1 MDSFQTTFFQQFQ
14 QQAQQQQ
21 QQAQGQAD
29 FIRVLTEA
37 VLRMGIAPGG
47 QGQAPERQVD
57 PPLPPLEEAV
67 DIIEDVAQ
75 VDARNVNVYVPPPAR
90 VGNGNGHNGND
101 NRNGNQRQAPRAQVR
116 PQDRAAYEEFRQEVP
131 QLDRNQI
138 IDIVQEIFGPGL
150 RRTGRPAFHTPYP
163 EEYDRQYPFP
173 RGYKVPD
180 FSPHFSGI
188 SSEQSTIE
196 HVGRFTMQCG
206 EANTGYQKLRLFPNS
221 LTGLAFTWYINLP
234 PNSIRTWEDME
245 KAFHTQ
251 FYRIEPEVSLLDL
264 SRLSQKKGESAE
276 DYLARFKKLR
286 NRCCIAL
293 PEKEFVR
300 LAQNDLDI
308 ELRKKFEGVEFRDY
322 FDMSTK
328 VARYENLLR
337 EDAEQRSSSYGTY
350 YQEPNY
356 ELGVAEVKADRPIK
370 CPSLLKA
377 GIGHRQTQEHLS
389 ATYHRQAEKKPH
401 DGSRMYSFDV
411 SKTSDV
417 FYFLFKA
424 GMIKL
429 PPGHKLPHAD
439 ELRGKEYCK
448 YHDSWRQSTN
458 NCTVFRNI
466 VQEKIERG
474 ILKFPEAPPKKEMGV
489 DKDPFPAAVSMVSV
503 NFPTDGRLTR
513 EQKAK
518 GIARDDEAM
527 PQPKERSP
535 SIPVRYGYINR
546 TAPSRQQVPQPMAPR
561 PVALGSMPIR
571 KLDLTTIED
580 MPMKVPNRSFAWRTV
595 QRKLDFAVE
604 DVKPSMIITS
614 AVQGTSKPMLTKSKI
629 IASTPHVLKPTVQF
643 PTRSRSEIRPWLER
657 RKKEIRTMAIQ
668 NEIKIRRDHAM
679 EFNRPK
685 MVRPTVRALVGVW
698 QRVEHHKFPTP
709 PIQRNR
715 KTWRRREL
723 RRRVKARKELQ
734 DAAAMEEEVT
744 ALATS
749 LEKCHFEKDADEEA
763 ILKGMFKV
771 TADMTFEYLV
781 GRGEESENDTLQADD
796 KSSVNSITFGQFTVD
811 LHYNILNLP
820 CVFAAKKRVE
830 PSKPLPVGNIEEV
843 IQVLNKDDDE
853 DSGGKVDQPKD
864 IVSDQ
869 RAIFHIKPLYIKAHL
884 DGVPVNRVL
893 VNNGAAVNILSY
905 STLRRL
911 GKGADNLIKSD
922 VTVSDFSGTGNQIRG
937 ILQTDL
943 TVGSKTSIS
952 TFCVVDSP
960 STYNVLLGRD
970 WIHSNWCVPSSLH
983 QLLIFWNGDDM
994 EIVHADNRPFK
1005 VEFNAV
1011 DARYYDE
1018 TFGLIRFLGQ
1028 AKYRCTR
1035 PMVSNFKDSQ
1045 NGLKKAMENLVRPS
1059 KIIPYKPL
1067 GSSPIIKEISS

>member
-1 MDSFQTTFFQQFQ
+1 MAQLEEMMGKLKTMEDRQENMD
-14 QQAQQQQ
+14 
-21 QQAQGQAD
+21 
-29 FIRVLTEA
+29 EA
-37 VLRMGIAPGG
+37 PLGVVNLL
-47 QGQAPERQVD
+47 EWQVD
-57 PPLPPLEEAV
+57 LPLPHPEEAV

-75 VDARNVNVYVPPPAR
+75 VDARNVNVYVPPLAR
-90 VGNGNGHNGND
+90 VGNGNGHNGNG
-101 NRNGNQRQAPRAQVR
+101 NRNGNQRHAPRAQVR
-116 PQDRAAYEEFRQEVP
+116 PQDRVAYEVFRQEGP
-131 QLDRNQI
+131 QHDRNQI
-138 IDIVQEIFGPGL
+138 IDIVQEMFGHGL

-163 EEYDRQYPFP
+163 EEYDRQFPFP
-173 RGYKVPD
+173 RGYKDPD

-251 FYRIEPEVSLLDL
+251 FYRIEPEVSLPDL

-286 NRCCIAL
+286 NRCHIAL
-293 PEKEFVR
+293 PEEEFVH
-300 LAQNDLDI
+300 LAQNGLDI

-337 EDAEQRSSSYGTY
+337 EDAERRSSSYGTY

-356 ELGVAEVKADRPIK
+356 ELGVAEVKADRPNE
-370 CPSLLKA
+370 CPSLVKA

-389 ATYHRQAEKKPH
+389 AAYHRQAEKKPH

-411 SKTSDV
+411 FKTSDV
-417 FYFLFKA
+417 FDFLFKA
-424 GMIKL
+424 EMIKL

-448 YHDSWRQSTN
+448 YHDSWRHSTN
-458 NCTVFRNI
+458 SCTVFRNI

-474 ILKFPEAPPKKEMGV
+474 ILKFPEAPKKKMGV
-489 DKDPFPAAVSMVSV
+489 DKDLFPAAVNMVSV
-503 NFPTDGRLTR
+503 NFPTGGRLTR

-518 GIARDDEAM
+518 GIARDEEAM
-527 PQPKERSP
+527 PPPKERRP
-535 SIPVRYGYINR
+535 LIPVRYGYINR
-546 TAPSRQQVPQPMAPR
+546 SAPSVAPK
-561 PVALGSMPIR
+561 PVALGSMPRR
-571 KLDLTTIED
+571 KLDLTTTED

-595 QRKLDFAVE
+595 QRKLDFVAE
-604 DVKPSMIITS
+604 DVKPLMIITS

-629 IASTPHVLKPTVQF
+629 TTSAPHVLKPTVQF

-657 RKKEIRTMAIQ
+657 GKKEIRTMAIQ
-668 NEIKIRRDHAM
+668 NEVKIRRDHAM
-679 EFNRPK
+679 ESNRPNMK
-685 MVRPTVRALVGVW
+685 
-698 QRVEHHKFPTP
+698 
-709 PIQRNR
+709 NR

-723 RRRVKARKELQ
+723 RRRAKARKELQ
-734 DAAAMEEEVT
+734 DAMMEEVT

-749 LEKCHFEKDADEEA
+749 LEKCHFKKDADEEA

-771 TADMTFEYLV
+771 TADMTFEYLN
-781 GRGEESENDTLQADD
+781 GRGSKLNEKIALLQKREAYGQDKTNSESPLYSSWSKNEDEESENNTLQADD

-820 CVFAAKKRVE
+820 CIFAAKKRVE

-893 VNNGAAVNILSY
+893 VDNGAAVNIFPY

-922 VTVSDFSGTGNQIRG
+922 VTVSDFSGTTNKIRG
-937 ILQTDL
+937 ILPTDL
-943 TVGSKTSIS
+943 TMGSKTSIS

-960 STYNVLLGRD
+960 STYNALLGRD
-970 WIHSNWCVPSSLH
+970 WIHSNWCVP
-983 QLLIFWNGDDM
+983 
-994 EIVHADNRPFK
+994 
-1005 VEFNAV
+1005 
-1011 DARYYDE
+1011 
-1018 TFGLIRFLGQ
+1018 
-1028 AKYRCTR
+1028 
-1035 PMVSNFKDSQ
+1035 
-1045 NGLKKAMENLVRPS
+1045 
-1059 KIIPYKPL
+1059 
-1067 GSSPIIKEISS
+1067 